1 MKQISGTIYFEQI
14 PKGTSQMKRV
24 NHRSGKFFMGKDLKL
39 AHDLYMNSLFEFSP
53 ERPIEGPVA
62 LGLVFAYSIKDKKK
76 RGTMKTS
83 RPDCDNIVKLVI
95 DVMTELGFW
104 VDDAQIC
111 QLRVTK
117 MWSPN
122 ESAAISFDVKEVVE

>member
-1 MKQISGTIYFEQI
+1 MKQINGTIYFDQI

-39 AHDLYMNSLFEFSP
+39 AHDLYMNELYQFSP
-53 ERPIEGPVA
+53 ETPIEGPVA
-62 LGLVFAYSIKDKKK
+62 LGLVFAYAIKDKKK
-76 RGTMKTS
+76 RGKMKTS
-83 RPDCDNIVKLVI
+83 RADCDNICKLVI

-122 ESAAISFDVKEVVE
+122 ESAAVSFDVKEVVE